1 MTWKCQR
8 MPNGSLS
15 IEVNQLAAASVSTE
29 KFNLGLPGKKKTPAV
44 SVRGG
49 PTQARL
55 VPNSLLPK
63 PLANGAQ
70 VVIGKKRA
78 REREFS
84 FLFPPSL
91 PLLPPCVL
99 RRGLGTIQP
108 LGYTI
113 IACVQMPSPHS
124 PQKKSLFPIFFW
136 WVGGGGGGGDLYT
149 GYTITIVYNVFRCG
163 LMYHSTPNL

>member
-1 MTWKCQR
+1 

-91 PLLPPCVL
+91 PAPAMHVTKRTGDDSATWLHNNSLCTDALPPL
-99 RRGLGTIQP
+99 
-108 LGYTI
+108 
-113 IACVQMPSPHS
+113 PSE
-124 PQKKSLFPIFFW
+124 KSGRETLFPIFF
-136 WVGGGGGGGDLYT
+136 
-149 GYTITIVYNVFRCG
+149 
-163 LMYHSTPNL
+163 